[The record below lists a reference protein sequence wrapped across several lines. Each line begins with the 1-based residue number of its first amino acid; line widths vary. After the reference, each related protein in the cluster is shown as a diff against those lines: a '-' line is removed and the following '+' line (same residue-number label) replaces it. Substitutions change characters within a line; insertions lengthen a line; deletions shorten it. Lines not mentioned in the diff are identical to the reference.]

1 MDKQELLHKF
11 YTEDHQ
17 FSIGVNELRALI
29 LETGLQETYKW
40 NFPTYTLGNKN
51 IVAICKFKAHF
62 GVWFFNGVYLS
73 DPNKVLENAQEGK
86 TKAMR
91 HWKFHSVEDIDF
103 QTVTSYVLEAIE
115 NQKKGLHLVPEK
127 KTPAPLIIP
136 SHLLAALGKNNDLKK
151 AYYTLSPY
159 KQKEYAEYIATA
171 KQEKTKLSRLEKSI
185 PLILEGKGLNDKY
198 R

>member
-11 YTEDHQ
+11 YTEDHR
-17 FSIGVNELRALI
+17 FNIGVNELRALI

-40 NFPTYTLGNKN
+40 NFPTYTLDNKN
-51 IVAICKFKAHF
+51 IVAICKFNAHF

-103 QTVTSYVLEAIE
+103 QTVKSYVLEAIE
-115 NQKKGLHLVPEK
+115 NQKKGLQMVPEK
-127 KTPAPLIIP
+127 KTPTPLIIP
-136 SHLLAALGKNNDLKK
+136 SHLLAALGKNTDLKK

-185 PLILEGKGLNDKY
+185 PLTLEGKGLNDKY